1 MGRDVRSKIL
11 KPFSDFESKLYPGL
25 TLDIVHGATGISGL
39 INSIYF
45 YKLLNKIVRNNGL
58 YFCEILSAFRIY
70 TILKA
75 VIPNKVCRLV

>member
-39 INSIYF
+39 INFIYF
-45 YKLLNKIVRNNGL
+45 YKSFYKIV
-58 YFCEILSAFRIY
+58 
-70 TILKA
+70 
-75 VIPNKVCRLV
+75 